1 MTFNEFSG
9 CVINPTGKSR
19 YLEGAAH
26 WYTGAV
32 GPYFRVRSK
41 DKFTAQTITKYVLKI
56 TQ

>member
-32 GPYFRVRSK
+32 GPYFRVPSK